1 MIPVMIREV
10 KYLEA
15 EFINGLKQEVNDNDD
30 EDSPEP
36 KSEEEKV
43 KLGDD
48 LRDLGRRLLDL
59 ADEFIPRLEDLDE
72 NGNVE
77 VRSGMRSLQKK
88 KSPTSNVLFS
98 QNGSLAKDNK
108 MLIRND
114 EEKRKT

>member
-1 MIPVMIREV
+1 MIREV

-15 EFINGLKQEVNDNDD
+15 EFINSLKPEEESEVRT
-30 EDSPEP
+30 
-36 KSEEEKV
+36 EEEKV
-43 KLGDD
+43 KLGDN

-59 ADEFIPRLEDLDE
+59 ADEFIPKLEDLDE

-77 VRSGMRSLQKK
+77 VRGGRSLP
-88 KSPTSNVLFS
+88 KSPSSVLFS
-98 QNGSLAKDNK
+98 QNGSLAKENK